1 MERVFFGVSCYM
13 RAIAPATVPS
23 LSQRIGVCG
32 SGGHKQPY
40 YVSGSKCYNLFVLA
54 SVVGIWKGM
63 NESRCF
69 CVRLCFSFC
78 CRCAARQECALSFS
92 FALSFLAFIC
102 VLRLCGIPLLIGS
115 NIILS

>member
-1 MERVFFGVSCYM
+1 MFALKLYKECVSCHA

-32 SGGHKQPY
+32 SGAHEQPY

-69 CVRLCFSFC
+69 SVCVCLGRGV
-78 CRCAARQECALSFS
+78 
-92 FALSFLAFIC
+92 
-102 VLRLCGIPLLIGS
+102 VLMHDIVYSYVQPPG
-115 NIILS
+115 

>member
-1 MERVFFGVSCYM
+1 MHAFRLHETATTFFLLCVLCLRSSFTRNAFLFGASCYV

-69 CVRLCFSFC
+69 SVRVC
-78 CRCAARQECALSFS
+78 
-92 FALSFLAFIC
+92 
-102 VLRLCGIPLLIGS
+102 
-115 NIILS
+115 